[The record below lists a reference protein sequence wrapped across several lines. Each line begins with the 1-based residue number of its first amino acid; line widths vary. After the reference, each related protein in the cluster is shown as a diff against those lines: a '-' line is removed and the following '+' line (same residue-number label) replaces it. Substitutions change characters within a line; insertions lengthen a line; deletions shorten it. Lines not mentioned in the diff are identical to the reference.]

1 MQQPSKQTEY
11 ARTLQRK
18 AITMTH
24 THALRKRLTLAA
36 TILVAGALALTG
48 CSGSGSGGNS
58 SSAIKMGIEPWIG
71 YGQWYVA
78 QDQGF
83 FKKRGIETT
92 ITSFNDDATLDAALA
107 SGKVDVANIAS
118 HTALKMIQSGFPITI
133 VALLDASETADAILG
148 GPGVTTVSDL
158 KGKKVAY
165 EEGTTSDLLLNYAL
179 AQNNMSLSD
188 IVKVPMGANEAGAAL
203 IGGKVPAA
211 VTYEPY
217 ISDAKAK
224 DPNIN
229 VLFTASEKEGLISD
243 VLVVNNDVLKK
254 RPADIQKL
262 VDSWGDAVDY
272 YKANTAK
279 AQGII
284 AKGVGSKA
292 SELTT
297 AFKGVKYFSLAD
309 NATELGG
316 NYKTSILPEVEKAA
330 IAAKLLTGTLDLN
343 KYIDTQFVTKK

>member
-1 MQQPSKQTEY
+1 
-11 ARTLQRK
+11 
-18 AITMTH
+18 MTH
-24 THALRKRLTLAA
+24 KSTLRTRLTFAA
-36 TILVAGALALTG
+36 TVLAAGALALTG
-48 CSGSGSGGNS
+48 CSGASSSGGDNS
-58 SSAIKMGIEPWIG
+58 SPIKMGIEPWIG

-83 FKKRGIETT
+83 FKKQGVEAT
-92 ITSFNDDATLDAALA
+92 ITSFNDDVTLDAALA

-118 HTALKMIQSGFPITI
+118 HTALKMIQSGFDITI
-133 VALLDASETADAILG
+133 VLLLDASETADAILG
-148 GPGVTTVSDL
+148 GPGVTSVADL
-158 KGKKVAY
+158 KDKKVAY

-179 AQNNMSLSD
+179 TQNGMSIDD
-188 IVKVPMGANEAGAAL
+188 IVKVPMGADEAGAAL

-224 DPNIN
+224 DPKIN

-243 VLVVNNDVLKK
+243 VLVVNNGVLKN
-254 RPADIQKL
+254 RSGDIQKL
-262 VDSWGDAVDY
+262 VNSWGDAVTY
-272 YKANTAK
+272 YNANTEN
-279 AQGII
+279 AQAII
-284 AKGVGSKA
+284 AKAVGSKA

-297 AFKGVKYFSLAD
+297 AFQGVKYFSLAD

-316 NYKTSILPEVEKAA
+316 AYKNSTMPEVEKAA
-330 IAAKLLTGTLDLN
+330 ISAKLLTGTVDLN

>member
-1 MQQPSKQTEY
+1 MSHKT
-11 ARTLQRK
+11 
-18 AITMTH
+18 
-24 THALRKRLTLAA
+24 ALRKRLTFAA
-36 TILVAGALALTG
+36 AVVVAGALAMTG
-48 CSGSGSGGNS
+48 CSGTSSSNNS
-58 SSAIKMGIEPWIG
+58 SPIKMGIEPWIG

-83 FKKRGIETT
+83 LKKNGVDTA

-107 SGKVDVANIAS
+107 SGKLDVANVAS
-118 HTALKMIQSGFPITI
+118 HTALKLIQHGFNITI
-133 VALLDASETADAILG
+133 VLLLDASETADAILG
-148 GPGVTTVSDL
+148 GPGVTSVADL
-158 KGKKVAY
+158 KGKKIAY

-179 AQNNMSLSD
+179 AHNGMSIND
-188 IVKVPMGANEAGAAL
+188 IVKVPMGASDAGAAL

-229 VLFTASEKEGLISD
+229 VIYTASKKEGLISD
-243 VLVVNNDVLKK
+243 VLVVNNNVLKK
-254 RPADIQKL
+254 RPGDIQKL
-262 VDSWGDAVDY
+262 VDSWGDALNY
-272 YKANTAK
+272 YNANTGK

-284 AKGVGSKA
+284 AKAVGSQP

-297 AFKGVKYFSLAD
+297 AFKGVKFFSLTD

-316 NYKTSILPEVEKAA
+316 SYKTSIMPEVEKAA
-330 IAAKLLTGTLDLN
+330 IAAKLLTGDVDLN
-343 KYIDTQFVTKK
+343 KAIDTQFVTKK